1 MGRKTIEVER
11 LVEMVNNVLQH
22 SAADQVGIRHGMINM
37 LESVLFETKNYKGFR
52 YLNQNE
58 VDAPYPGIWLN
69 EDGSH
74 NYPACFEHT
83 DRTRVR
89 Y

>member
-11 LVEMVNNVLQH
+11 LVEMVNDVLQQ
-22 SAADQVGIRHGMINM
+22 SAEDQKGIRQGMINM

-58 VDAPYPGIWLN
+58 VNTPYPGIWLN

-83 DRTRVR
+83 DATRVR